1 MSERKMGFRF
11 QAQTHCPPV
20 TSQVGQQKP
29 ELEPVKKPASSHE
42 HSTINS
48 GGRRFGFP
56 SSMFQRGD
64 KNTAWPDPTVISE
77 GGWVRPSPTG
87 WTLPPDQPLEP
98 APVTNAYTSA
108 DNIRRSP
115 AVPTGRGSKFGWGSG
130 QAAFPGMKKAMGLE
144 NIDSNEAAKK
154 YGGRFML

>member
-1 MSERKMGFRF
+1 MAERKMGFRF
-11 QAQTHCPPV
+11 NAQNHCPPN
-20 TSQVGQQKP
+20 SHVGQQKP
-29 ELEPVKKPASSHE
+29 ELEPVKKPSSHE
-42 HSTINS
+42 NSTING

-64 KNTAWPDPTVISE
+64 KNAWPDPTVISE

-87 WTLPPDQPLEP
+87 WTLPPDEPLEP
-98 APVTNAYTSA
+98 AVKNQNAYTSA

-115 AVPTGRGSKFGWGSG
+115 AFPAAGGGSMFGRGSG
-130 QAAFPGMKKAMGLE
+130 QAAFPAMKKATALE

-154 YGGRFML
+154 YGGRFMF

>member
-11 QAQTHCPPV
+11 NAQNHCSPAN
-20 TSQVGQQKP
+20 SHIGQQKP
-29 ELEPVKKPASSHE
+29 ELEHVKKPASSHE
-42 HSTINS
+42 HSTTNG

-64 KNTAWPDPTVISE
+64 KNTAWTDPTVSSE
-77 GGWVRPSPTG
+77 GGWVRPSQTG
-87 WTLPPDQPLEP
+87 WTLPPDEPLEP
-98 APVTNAYTSA
+98 AVKNAYTSA

-115 AVPTGRGSKFGWGSG
+115 AFPAGGGGMFGRGSG
-130 QAAFPGMKKAMGLE
+130 QAFPAMKKATGLE

-154 YGGRFML
+154 YGGRFMF